1 MAGILSGIRVVD
13 LTQYLSGPQA
23 TLFLAGLGAEVIHVD
38 NPATGDVTADSA
50 PYLGPEGVSLRRRTA
65 EDLGVPYLKRARGKH
80 AVTLNLKHPEGPALL
95 LALVRRSDVVVQNWT
110 VGTAARLGVDY
121 AACRAVKPDIVYC
134 SISGYGQTGPEAHT
148 KAYDTMVQAASG
160 LMSITGEP
168 DGPPT
173 KAGSSLADTVAGT
186 FAFAGILAALL
197 HRARTGEG
205 QHVDVSMVDCLL
217 ALVLD
222 ESPDVWQ
229 ALGLPGRQ
237 GNRIPRVS
245 PFNVYPTADGWI
257 ALGAADDADWARL
270 LDAIERADLKRD
282 ASLATPAGRISEN
295 SRVDGVVTAWT
306 RARPTADALARL
318 RAAEIACG
326 PVRDIESLKAWPQL
340 AARGMLEPLRHPT
353 LGPRPDVVA
362 PGFPL
367 KFGATDAGY
376 ATAAPPVGRDSEA
389 IWGDLLGFDVAGL
402 RLRGAI

>member
-50 PYLGPEGVSLRRRTA
+50 PYLGPEGVSLGRRTPD
-65 EDLGVPYLKRARGKH
+65 DLGVPYLKRARGKR
-80 AVTLNLKHPEGPALL
+80 AVTLNLKHPEGPGLL
-95 LALVRRSDVVVQNWT
+95 LALVGRSDVVVENWT

-121 AACRAVKPDIVYC
+121 AACRAVKPDVVYC
-134 SISGYGQTGPEAHT
+134 SITGFGQTGPEAAA
-148 KAYDTMVQAASG
+148 KAYDTMVQAAAG
-160 LMSITGEP
+160 LMSLTGDP

-173 KAGSSLADTVAGT
+173 KAGSAMADTVAGT

-197 HRARTGEG
+197 HRYRSGEG

-222 ESPDVWQ
+222 ESPDVWRM
-229 ALGLPGRQ
+229 LGLPGRQ

-245 PFNVYPTADGWI
+245 PFNAYPTADGWI
-257 ALGAADDADWARL
+257 AVGCAHDADWARL
-270 LDAIERADLKRD
+270 LEAIERADVKGD
-282 ASLATPAGRISEN
+282 ADLGTPAGRIAN
-295 SRVDGVVTAWT
+295 NGRVDAIVAAWA
-306 RARPTADALARL
+306 RERPTAPAIARL
-318 RAAEIACG
+318 RAHGVACS
-326 PVRDIESLKAWPQL
+326 PVRDIDALKAWPQL

-353 LGPRPDVVA
+353 LGPSPAVVA

-367 KFGATDAGY
+367 KFGATEAGY
-376 ATAAPPVGRDSEA
+376 ATPAPLGGQDNEA
-389 IWGDLLGFDVAGL
+389 IWGGLLGRDVAAL
-402 RLRGAI
+402 RTRGVI